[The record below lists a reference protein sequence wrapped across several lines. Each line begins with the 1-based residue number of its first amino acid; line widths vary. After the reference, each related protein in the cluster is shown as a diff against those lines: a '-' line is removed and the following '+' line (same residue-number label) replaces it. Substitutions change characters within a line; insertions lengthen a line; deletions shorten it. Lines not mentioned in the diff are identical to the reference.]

1 MGHGGG
7 PSSEAGAP
15 LVLARAAS
23 CDGLTLT
30 PTHPG
35 AGCSEYAGVLGDSQ
49 SRISQQNSLSPS
61 SPMALM
67 P

>member
-1 MGHGGG
+1 MGHGGA

-15 LVLARAAS
+15 LVLARVAS
-23 CDGLTLT
+23 CDGLILT

-35 AGCSEYAGVLGDSQ
+35 AGCSEYAGVLGTVNQGSV
-49 SRISQQNSLSPS
+49 SKTPCLPL
-61 SPMALM
+61 PGMVLL